1 MKIRLFDRKKLGGRR
16 GAKAAIY
23 VAGVLACQWA
33 AIGLLL
39 TTLWG
44 IQQLVG
50 PGNEAITCTLIILA
64 SMALSAG
71 LFCRRG
77 LEFQHRTA
85 KHFELFLS
93 SIFARR
99 NLTNEPISNVAFSLL
114 PGDFGLDESPYP
126 PPPKNNLA

>member
-1 MKIRLFDRKKLGGRR
+1 MKIQLFDRKKLGGRT
-16 GAKAAIY
+16 GGKA
-23 VAGVLACQWA
+23 VLFVLGVLLVQWC

-39 TTLWG
+39 ATLWG

-50 PGNEAITCTLIILA
+50 TGNEAITCTLIILA

-77 LEFQHRTA
+77 LELQHRRA
-85 KHFELFLS
+85 EQFESFLS
-93 SIFARR
+93 SLFTGRK
-99 NLTNEPISNVAFSLL
+99 LTTQPICKAAFSLIN
-114 PGDFGLDESPYP
+114 GDFGRSESPYP